1 MTNDRIWILLGKR
14 ASGDM
19 NAAEKAEL
27 EQLLQADPDAA
38 KAQGLIEA
46 IWGTPLQQVD
56 APKGAPERIWEHV
69 SGEIKTAGER
79 EGYAGLEAHA
89 SSAGTEI
96 RAGGTGAETHTGNTG
111 AEKRADNTGAETYA
125 GNTEADKRAS
135 GTVIRPLRVLFPA
148 AAAAIVLALA
158 WAGWRFTQHQ
168 GKPAKHHHLC
178 SAPAGKSRITLPD
191 GTQVWLNSN
200 SRLTYDEHSFGRK
213 NRELALDGEAFF
225 DVAQNGEHPF
235 IIHAGK
241 VDIRVLGTAFNVK
254 AYTTDSMVATTLIRG
269 KIAVSFREQTL
280 VLQPEEK
287 LTIPLTTIT
296 PVIRQHLQKDSSG
309 AIADISWMHSK
320 LVFDNNTF
328 TELGTKM
335 KDWYGVTIHF
345 ESNDVAQLR
354 FTGIIDTEQIDE
366 ALKTLQL
373 SRPFHYRINGK
384 EVWISN

>member
-1 MTNDRIWILLGKR
+1 MTNDRIWILLGKQ
-14 ASGDM
+14 ASGDIST
-19 NAAEKAEL
+19 AEKAEL
-27 EQLLQADPDAA
+27 EQLLQASPEAA
-38 KAQGLIEA
+38 KAQGLIQS
-46 IWGTPLQQVD
+46 IWHTPLQEVN
-56 APKGAPERIWEHV
+56 APLGAQERIWEHV
-69 SGEIKTAGER
+69 SGVVKNENSGTTAGER
-79 EGYAGLEAHA
+79 ESYAGLEAHA
-89 SSAGTEI
+89 SS
-96 RAGGTGAETHTGNTG
+96 TGSETH
-111 AEKRADNTGAETYA
+111 A
-125 GNTEADKRAS
+125 GNTEAEKRTGGTGSETHAGNTEAEKRTG
-135 GTVIRPLRVLFPA
+135 GTVTRTLRILFPA
-148 AAAAIVLALA
+148 AAAAVVLALA
-158 WAGWRFTQHQ
+158 WAGWRFTQHM
-168 GKPAKHHHLC
+168 GKAAKHHHVC

-200 SRLTYDEHSFGRK
+200 SRLTYDEHSFGRQ
-213 NRELALDGEAFF
+213 NRELTLSGEAFF
-225 DVAQNGEHPF
+225 DVAQNGDHPF

-287 LTIPLTTIT
+287 LTIPLTTIA
-296 PVIRQHLQKDSSG
+296 PVIRQHLQKDNSG
-309 AIADISWMHSK
+309 AIADISWMHNK

-328 TELGTKM
+328 AVLSEKM

-366 ALKTLQL
+366 ALQILQL

>member
-14 ASGDM
+14 ASGDIS
-19 NAAEKAEL
+19 AAEKAEL

-38 KAQGLIEA
+38 KAQGVIEA
-46 IWGTPLQQVD
+46 IWHTPLQEVN
-56 APKGAPERIWEHV
+56 APVGARERIWDHV
-69 SGEIKTAGER
+69 SGAVSGAEQDTGVVKRT
-79 EGYAGLEAHA
+79 
-89 SSAGTEI
+89 
-96 RAGGTGAETHTGNTG
+96 GGTVT
-111 AEKRADNTGAETYA
+111 R
-125 GNTEADKRAS
+125 S
-135 GTVIRPLRVLFPA
+135 LRVLFPA

-158 WAGWRFTQHQ
+158 WTGWRFAFHK
-168 GKPAKHHHLC
+168 GKPTRHHHLC

-200 SRLTYDEHSFGRK
+200 SRLTYDEQSFGRK
-213 NRELALDGEAFF
+213 NRELTLNGEAFF
-225 DVAQNGEHPF
+225 DGAQNGEHPF

-280 VLQPEEK
+280 VLQPDEK
-287 LTIPLTTIT
+287 LTIPLTTIA

-309 AIADISWMHSK
+309 AIADISWMHNK
-320 LVFDNNTF
+320 LAFDNNTF
-328 TELGTKM
+328 AELGMKM

>member
-1 MTNDRIWILLGKR
+1 MTNDRIWILLGKQ
-14 ASGDM
+14 AIGDIST
-19 NAAEKAEL
+19 AEKAEL
-27 EQLLQADPDAA
+27 EQLLKADPEVA

-46 IWGTPLQQVD
+46 IWHTPLQEVA
-56 APKGAPERIWEHV
+56 APAGARERIWEQV
-69 SGEIKTAGER
+69 SGAV
-79 EGYAGLEAHA
+79 
-89 SSAGTEI
+89 SAGGQDTRAATYTSNAALAEGGNVVTYANNTGSAK
-96 RAGGTGAETHTGNTG
+96 RAGGTVT
-111 AEKRADNTGAETYA
+111 R
-125 GNTEADKRAS
+125 S
-135 GTVIRPLRVLFPA
+135 LRVLFPA

-158 WAGWRFTQHQ
+158 WAGWRFTYHK
-168 GKPAKHHHLC
+168 GKPTRHHHLC
-178 SAPAGKSRITLPD
+178 SAPAGKSRISLPD

-200 SRLTYDEHSFGRK
+200 SRLTYDEHNFGRK
-213 NRELALDGEAFF
+213 NRELTLNGEAFF

-280 VLQPEEK
+280 VLQPDEK
-287 LTIPLTTIT
+287 LTIPLTTIA

-309 AIADISWMHSK
+309 AIADISWMHNK
-320 LVFDNNTF
+320 LAFDNNTF
-328 TELGTKM
+328 AELGMKM